1 MISKETYENPLV
13 ERYASKEMLK
23 IFSPLNKYTIWHKL
37 WLCLAQTQKE
47 LGLSISDEQIAEM
60 ENNLGKIDF
69 EKVAFYEKKTRH
81 EVMAHIQAWGEVCPK
96 ARPIIHL
103 GATSAFVMD
112 NGDLIQMAQGL
123 KFLRTRLVA
132 LLKVMADFA
141 KKYHDLPALGYTH
154 FQPAQL
160 TTVGKRAALWI
171 YDFILDFEDLENRI
185 TNLKLRGVK
194 GTVGTQDSFM
204 KLFDNNEEK
213 VKLLDK
219 NLSQKMGFLD
229 SIPVSGQTYT
239 RKIDYLVLTALSN
252 LAQSAHKIGTDIR
265 LLQGMQ
271 ELEEPFESSQ
281 IGSSAMPYKR
291 NPMRSERVCS
301 LSRMVMQWVALAGEN
316 HGVQWLERSLDDS
329 ANRRMLIPEV
339 FLATDAFLSILTNI
353 FSGLQV
359 YPKVIEKRIQENLP
373 FLSAEYVMMESVKK
387 GADRQDVHEAFRELA
402 MQAVKEIKEEGKT
415 PNLIQHIAQS
425 SRFPLDKE
433 EVLKVLDSFQMVGR
447 ASGQTLELLKEWV
460 EPILKKYPEKIEP
473 LELKV

>member
-1 MISKETYENPLV
+1 MSKESYENPLV

-47 LGLSISDEQIAEM
+47 LGLSISDEQITEM

-69 EKVAFYEKKTRH
+69 EKVALYEKTTRH

-96 ARPIIHL
+96 SRPIIHL

-112 NGDLIQMAQGL
+112 NGDLIQMKQGL
-123 KFLRTRLVA
+123 KLVRTRLVA
-132 LLKVMADFA
+132 LLKVMGDFA
-141 KKYHDLPALGYTH
+141 KQYHNLPALGYTH

-185 TNLKLRGVK
+185 QNLKLRGVK

-219 NLSQKMGFLD
+219 NLSKKMGFLD
-229 SIPVSGQTYT
+229 SVPVSGQTYT
-239 RKIDYLVLTALSN
+239 RKIDYLILTALSN
-252 LAQSAHKIGTDIR
+252 LAQSAHKIATDIR

-339 FLATDAFLSILTNI
+339 FLATDAFLSILTNV

-402 MQAVKEIKEEGKT
+402 MQAVKEIKEEGKN
-415 PNLIQHIAQS
+415 PDLIQKIAQS
-425 SRFPLDKE
+425 THFPLDKE
-433 EVLKVLDSFQMVGR
+433 EVLKVLDSSKMVGR
-447 ASGQTLELLKEWV
+447 ASGQTLELLTEWV

>member
-1 MISKETYENPLV
+1 M
-13 ERYASKEMLK
+13 
-23 IFSPLNKYTIWHKL
+23 
-37 WLCLAQTQKE
+37 
-47 LGLSISDEQIAEM
+47 
-60 ENNLGKIDF
+60 
-69 EKVAFYEKKTRH
+69 
-81 EVMAHIQAWGEVCPK
+81 
-96 ARPIIHL
+96 
-103 GATSAFVMD
+103 
-112 NGDLIQMAQGL
+112 
-123 KFLRTRLVA
+123 
-132 LLKVMADFA
+132 
-141 KKYHDLPALGYTH
+141 PALGYTH

-301 LSRMVMQWVALAGEN
+301 CLVW
-316 HGVQWLERSLDDS
+316 
-329 ANRRMLIPEV
+329 
-339 FLATDAFLSILTNI
+339 
-353 FSGLQV
+353 
-359 YPKVIEKRIQENLP
+359 
-373 FLSAEYVMMESVKK
+373 
-387 GADRQDVHEAFRELA
+387 
-402 MQAVKEIKEEGKT
+402 
-415 PNLIQHIAQS
+415 
-425 SRFPLDKE
+425 
-433 EVLKVLDSFQMVGR
+433 
-447 ASGQTLELLKEWV
+447 
-460 EPILKKYPEKIEP
+460 
-473 LELKV
+473 